1 MKNNFIFRS
10 IEACND
16 FSDRIE
22 IIRMSLIYIHIHQY
36 LKLNFSVNHLE
47 SPIMMWI
54 KSNKSRLD
62 QMIDQWI
69 TFAIDDFVQIF
80 HRQHHKWIHNFETLI
95 HGSWSI
101 FIPLR
106 NLPNGLWIKIL
117 LKMKHGDYALRTL
130 TIDIRQYE
138 IYFQIFFALES
149 YNWSW
154 IKLLLRDAFKF
165 VVF

>member
-47 SPIMMWI
+47 SPVMMWI

-62 QMIDQWI
+62 QMIDQWF

-80 HRQHHKWIHNFETLI
+80 HRQHHKWIHNFGNINSWIMEHLHSPSKSSEWSMNQNSFENET
-95 HGSWSI
+95 W
-101 FIPLR
+101 
-106 NLPNGLWIKIL
+106 W
-117 LKMKHGDYALRTL
+117 LRTSYTDYWHK
-130 TIDIRQYE
+130 TIRN
-138 IYFQIFFALES
+138 IFPNFFCT
-149 YNWSW
+149 W
-154 IKLLLRDAFKF
+154 II
-165 VVF
+165 